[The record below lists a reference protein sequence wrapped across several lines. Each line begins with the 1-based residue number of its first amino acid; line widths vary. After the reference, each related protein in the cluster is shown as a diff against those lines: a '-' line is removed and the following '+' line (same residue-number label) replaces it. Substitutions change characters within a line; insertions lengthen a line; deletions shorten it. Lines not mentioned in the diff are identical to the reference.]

1 MRAIRFVM
9 CFFTCLAAILSRAQ
23 TASLKDS
30 IAQQEQKLA
39 QARAGS
45 DTRTVVTELNIL
57 GGLYRL
63 SGQLQKALDDLNEVL
78 PIEQQANSLLGQG
91 TTLMTMGRVY
101 TDLGQEDK
109 ALALLNQALTM
120 WRSLGSRSGEGATL
134 SYIGKVYNNLG
145 DHDESLKNLNASMA
159 IWHQIDNPQNT
170 TPAPN
175 STASSPPGAS
185 QTASASRT
193 TALLDGEAGT
203 LDNLG
208 RAHSDMGQGLEALK
222 NYDQAI
228 ALFRQ
233 ASERN
238 GEALV
243 LNDMGPAYAELGQ
256 KQKSL
261 EVYNQAIQIW
271 RETGNR
277 QGEALTLNDIGRLYR
292 DLGLHQT
299 AMDYYNQALPIWRE
313 TGNRSGEAMALSDIG
328 RAFADLGQPQK
339 ALDFGSQALPIFRET
354 GNRRG
359 VAMTLNTMGRDHSD
373 MNEAKAAMELDLQ
386 ALGLWREAKDERN
399 EATALMTI
407 AWAYSEMNEP
417 EQSFSSAVAALGL
430 AKATADPEIEA
441 SIENS
446 MMLGFRKQH
455 HPEEAIL
462 FGLDAVNSYQQIR
475 KNIAGLE
482 RQVQSGFV
490 QSKSQ
495 VYRMLAELL
504 IEAGRLGEAEQILDL
519 LKEQELKDLVA
530 GANANAGAAFEPIA
544 LSPAQQKAES
554 ALPDLE
560 KKARTIEEL
569 SLTYAQIQ
577 AKPTHTPED
586 DAQLKSLDANIRQ
599 VSKEIHDTLYNEIF
613 PLLDAQSAPGHA
625 ADSMK
630 SLLQS
635 SLAKLGPDVMGV
647 RLLLGDDHA
656 YAIVVTAN
664 SRKKVELPA
673 SSADLRAKAF
683 EALRVL
689 DSPSTDPRPQLN
701 QLYAAVVAPLE
712 GDLKKL
718 ASTQNNV
725 PTLLWSLDD
734 ALRYVPMGALYDGSH
749 YMVERYHNVLF
760 TPESYGHMSDSSLAN
775 GQSPHALALG
785 LSKSYGGMPAL
796 PGVLPELD
804 SVVRDPSVPDSH
816 GPMPGKLLPDEQF
829 TLSALKS
836 ELDSGQDFSVV
847 HIASHF
853 VLIAGSGDEP
863 FLLMGG
869 DKTGDPDGFDWNLSD
884 MENSTVAFHGTRLLT
899 LSACS
904 TAKNYKSHNGLEMD
918 GLGMVAQ
925 QKEAEAVLATLWDV
939 NDLSTSHIMSD
950 FYARWV
956 QSPALGKAE
965 ALRQAQLAFLHG
977 AGATPRPAVA
987 HGPAF
992 APGPAAPPDAGITAE
1007 ADVAPGAQTGR
1018 GFQTPEPPSTT
1029 QSSLGYAHP
1038 YYWAPFVLIGNYQ

>member
-1 MRAIRFVM
+1 MKRMRAIGFAI
-9 CFFTCLAAILSRAQ
+9 CLCACLAAIPVTAQ
-23 TASLKDS
+23 TPSLNDA

-39 QARAGS
+39 QARAS
-45 DTRTVVTELNIL
+45 KDIRTVVTELNIL

-63 SGQLQKALDDLNEVL
+63 AGQLQKALDDLTEAL

-91 TTLMTMGRVY
+91 STLMTMGRIY

-109 ALALLNQALTM
+109 ALDLLNQALPM
-120 WRSLGSRSGEGATL
+120 WRTLGSRSGEAATL

-159 IWHQIDNPQNT
+159 IWHEIDNSQNT
-170 TPAPN
+170 ASAPN
-175 STASSPPGAS
+175 ASAPYPSGPTQATA
-185 QTASASRT
+185 ASRT
-193 TALLDGEAGT
+193 TANLDGEAGA

-208 RAHSDMGQGLEALK
+208 RAYSDMGQGLEALK
-222 NYDQAI
+222 DYDQAI

-233 ASERN
+233 AGERN

-271 RETGNR
+271 RQTGNR
-277 QGEALTLNDIGRLYR
+277 QGEALTLNDLGRLYR
-292 DLGLHQT
+292 DLGQQQT
-299 AMDYYNQALPIWRE
+299 AMDYYNQALPMWRE

-328 RAFADLGQPQK
+328 RAYADLGQPQK
-339 ALDFGSQALPIFRET
+339 ALDYGSQALPIFRET

-373 MNEAKAAMELDLQ
+373 MNEAQAAMDLDLQ

-417 EQSFSSAVAALGL
+417 EQSFASAIAALGL
-430 AKATADPEIEA
+430 ARATADPEIEA

-455 HPEEAIL
+455 HPEEAIF

-475 KNIAGLE
+475 KNISGLDKE
-482 RQVQSGFV
+482 LQSGFV
-490 QSKSQ
+490 QSKSG

-504 IEAGRLGEAEQILDL
+504 VETGRLGEAEQILDL

-530 GANANAGAAFEPIA
+530 GANANGGAGFEPIA

-586 DAQLKSLDANIRQ
+586 EAQLKSLAANMLQ

-613 PLLDAQSAPGHA
+613 PLLDAQSAPGQAA
-625 ADSMK
+625 ADSTK
-630 SLLQS
+630 GLLQG
-635 SLAKLGPDVMGV
+635 SLAKLGPDVMGI
-647 RLLLGDDHA
+647 RLLLGNDHV
-656 YAIVVTAN
+656 YAIVVTATT
-664 SRKKVELPA
+664 RKKVELPV
-673 SSADLRAKAF
+673 SSADLRAKAL
-683 EALRVL
+683 ETAQMLS
-689 DSPSTDPRPQLN
+689 SPATDPRPQLN
-701 QLYAAVVAPLE
+701 QLYAMVVAPLE
-712 GDLKKL
+712 GELKTL
-718 ASTQNNV
+718 TSAQNSV

-749 YMVERYHNVLF
+749 YMVERFHNVLF
-760 TPESYGHMSDSSLAN
+760 TPESYGHMNDSPLAN
-775 GQSPHALALG
+775 GQPPRALAMG
-785 LSKSYGGMPAL
+785 LSKSYGGMPPL

-816 GPMPGKLLPDEQF
+816 GPMQGKLLPDEQF

-836 ELDSGQDFSVV
+836 ELESGKDFSVV

-904 TAKNYKSHNGLEMD
+904 TAKNYKSRDGLEMD

-956 QSPALGKAE
+956 ENPTQGKAE
-965 ALRQAQLAFLHG
+965 ALRQAQLAFMNG
-977 AGATPRPAVA
+977 GS
-987 HGPAF
+987 
-992 APGPAAPPDAGITAE
+992 AAPNAK
-1007 ADVAPGAQTGR
+1007 TGR
-1018 GFQTPEPPSTT
+1018 DPKAPSTG